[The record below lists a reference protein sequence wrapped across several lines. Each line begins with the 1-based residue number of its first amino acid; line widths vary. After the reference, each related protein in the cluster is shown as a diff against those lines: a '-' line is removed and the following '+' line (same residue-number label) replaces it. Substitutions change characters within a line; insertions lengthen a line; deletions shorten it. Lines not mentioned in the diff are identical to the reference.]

1 MNEKIVSRNKILP
14 VIRDLKK
21 KRKKIVFTNGC
32 FDLMHPGHIALLSQ
46 AKAAGDILV
55 VGMNSD
61 ASVRRIKGAKRPIMP
76 QQARSIVLAG
86 LACVD
91 YVVLFNESTPL
102 ELITAIKP
110 DILVK
115 GADWKT
121 EDIVGSD
128 VVLQNKGKIFR
139 IKLKKGY
146 STTQIIK
153 TIQEKCRQ

>member
-14 VIRDLKK
+14 IVQGLKK
-21 KRKKIVFTNGC
+21 KHLKVVFTNGC
-32 FDLMHPGHIALLSQ
+32 FDLMHPGHIALLSR
-46 AKAAGDILV
+46 AKAAGDILI

-61 ASVRRIKGAKRPIMP
+61 ASVRRIKGDKRPIVP

-91 YVVLFNESTPL
+91 YVVIFDESTPL
-102 ELITAIKP
+102 ELISAIKP

-115 GADWKT
+115 GADWKAA
-121 EDIVGSD
+121 DIVGRD
-128 VVLQNKGKIFR
+128 VVLQNKGKIVR

-153 TIQEKCRQ
+153 TILEKCG